1 MSSKK
6 PKPNH
11 RRKAKKQKQDYPQKF
26 ETTVTLEQGEWEHN

>member
-11 RRKAKKQKQDYPQKF
+11 RRKAKKQKQDYHKKF
-26 ETTVTLEQGEWEHN
+26 ETIVTGAGRMGTQ